1 MMVFIYGAPASGK
14 STLGEKLSKK
24 LSVPFVDLDCEI
36 EKSSGKT
43 IAEIFSS
50 CGESAFRDMESKK
63 LAEIVSSPEE
73 KIVSLGGGT
82 LLRESNRA
90 LCEEKGIVLCIDTPS
105 EEEIARRISQ
115 LPGSRPLGNKAI
127 ERAEHYASFKNRIA
141 SFFEAGSSLV
151 VVGSEIAQGL
161 ICDKNIVCD
170 ENVSKLWGN
179 KLGIAPFAEIP
190 SGEVHKTPSTVASLW
205 HAFAK
210 KGLGRKDIVVALG
223 GGVTGDLTGFAAATW
238 MRGIRWINV
247 PTTLLSMV
255 DASTGGKTGCDLPE
269 GKNLAGAFHFPE
281 LVVIDKAFLSTLPQK
296 TLADG
301 KAEMIKHALIGGKNL
316 FSFANADVPSAQ
328 EIAENLMVK
337 VDIVRK
343 DPFETNSLRMKL
355 NCGHTIGHAIEKLS
369 SYDLSHGEAVAIGCC
384 EEARMAERLSL
395 ASEGWAKEVEDA
407 FSSVGLP
414 VSIPSNICKS
424 EIPETVKGD
433 KKRAGDVVSFAL
445 PCGWGDVR
453 IVPIDMAKEKIL

>member
-50 CGESAFRDMESKK
+50 CGESAFRDMESEK

-82 LLRESNRA
+82 LLHESNRA
-90 LCEEKGIVLCIDTPS
+90 LCEEKGIALCIDTPS

-127 ERAEHYASFKNRIA
+127 ERAEHYASFKNRIV
-141 SFFEAGSSLV
+141 SFFEVGSSLV

-170 ENVSKLWGN
+170 ENVYKLWGN

-190 SGEVHKTPSTVASLW
+190 SGEVHKIPSTVASLW

-281 LVVIDKAFLSTLPQK
+281 LVVIDTAFLSTLPQK

-316 FSFANADVPSAQ
+316 FSFSNADVPSAQ

-369 SYDLSHGEAVAIGCC
+369 SYALSHGEAIAIGCC

-414 VSIPSNICKS
+414 VPIPSNICKS